1 MPWRGNAKMSGLL
14 RRRPAMPAH
23 DPSTESAD
31 PSAATTA
38 VPGRAFKKLS
48 VLLPADLH
56 QRARRHAL
64 LHDKTLT
71 TLIIE
76 LLNQALEASEREP
89 PPV

>member
-1 MPWRGNAKMSGLL
+1 
-14 RRRPAMPAH
+14 MPASK
-23 DPSTESAD
+23 PSWMPTDQSQA
-31 PSAATTA
+31 SAA
-38 VPGRAFKKLS
+38 VPDRTVKKLS

-76 LLNQALEASEREP
+76 LLSNALDEAERHP
-89 PPV
+89 AAP

>member
-1 MPWRGNAKMSGLL
+1 M
-14 RRRPAMPAH
+14 RRCHFFCQTGPDKLVSDRDQM
-23 DPSTESAD
+23 STEQPPAS
-31 PSAATTA
+31 TG
-38 VPGRAFKKLS
+38 VPGRTVKKLS

-76 LLNQALEASEREP
+76 LLSTALNDAEAHPSDN
-89 PPV
+89 